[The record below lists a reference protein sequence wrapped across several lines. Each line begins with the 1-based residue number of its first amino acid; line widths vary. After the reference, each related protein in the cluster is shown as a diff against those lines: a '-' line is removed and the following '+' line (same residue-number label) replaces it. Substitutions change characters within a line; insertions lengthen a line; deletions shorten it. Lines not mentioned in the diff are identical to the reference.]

1 MPISAIDGYPAEH
14 WKEVKNILI
23 SAVESINEVKF
34 EVNLVSDSD
43 DSGIIQK
50 TIVQNIF
57 DSDIVIC
64 DVSAKNPNVMFEL
77 GMRLTF
83 DKATIIVKD
92 NITGYSFDTGII
104 EHISYP
110 KDLRFQAIVD
120 FKNKLAEK
128 VLATYQKS
136 INDSEYS
143 TFLKSF
149 GKFKVAKLEET
160 IVPANEVI
168 IDMLSNLQRDVLRLR
183 KDSIQDRHPFHD
195 AFDNRYNNY
204 KTKFEVLEPIVI
216 TDSKIEEELVQNF
229 ILQNNINDISELLE
243 NKNFTEYMKRSLKF
257 SAIQYKENF
266 PYYLAIAGELLM
278 RKERK

>member
-1 MPISAIDGYPAEH
+1 MKKVVEEEKKITCGLIMPISAIDGYPAEH

-143 TFLKSF
+143 TFLK
-149 GKFKVAKLEET
+149 
-160 IVPANEVI
+160 
-168 IDMLSNLQRDVLRLR
+168 
-183 KDSIQDRHPFHD
+183 
-195 AFDNRYNNY
+195 
-204 KTKFEVLEPIVI
+204 VLE
-216 TDSKIEEELVQNF
+216 N
-229 ILQNNINDISELLE
+229 
-243 NKNFTEYMKRSLKF
+243 LK
-257 SAIQYKENF
+257 
-266 PYYLAIAGELLM
+266 
-278 RKERK
+278 